1 MTEIITSFA
10 MGDSVPEWLIAVEP
24 MSPGSKRGNF
34 RFAADVDVVE
44 TPDVFLVAI
53 RSLASGYTVL
63 DMGGVQ
69 GCRLFAASKPVRII
83 NATIDFLPEGMTPMV
98 PINQQA
104 GRDFL
109 DAVQPPSVAEAPRSS
124 YFRRLLAALFGPF
137 A

>member
-10 MGDSVPEWLIAVEP
+10 MGASVPEWLIAVEP

-34 RFAADVDVVE
+34 RFAVDVDVVE

-53 RSLASGYTVL
+53 RSLASGYTIL

-83 NATIDFLPEGMTPMV
+83 NATIDFLPEGMTPFV
-98 PINQQA
+98 PINQA
-104 GRDFL
+104 PPVREAMPVVDPG
-109 DAVQPPSVAEAPRSS
+109 PPS
-124 YFRRLLAALFGPF
+124 YWRRLWSALFGPF